1 LIYLSFKQ
9 MNLFGRK
16 KKQEPSSFDP
26 SPTMIRIR
34 STMDTLEKREA
45 FLQKKIELTQAEAKK
60 KLQAKDKKGAML
72 CLKRK
77 KMYEGEITKIQG
89 ARITM
94 EQQVLSL
101 ENHSITME
109 TVRTMQQGAQT
120 MKTMRGKMGADDV
133 ADLMDDIREEMDTA
147 EELSNELSRP
157 AQELFDDAELLEE
170 LNELELLLIYFSPAA
185 MHSYQDDEASWSS
198 RSALFRHGLR
208 DQDVVCGLWSRQVG
222 PFTCRQPTIPK
233 RYRST
238 NAVMRK
244 HLSRPR
250 SST

>member
-1 LIYLSFKQ
+1 LNLPKLKQ
-9 MNLFGRK
+9 
-16 KKQEPSSFDP
+16 
-26 SPTMIRIR
+26 
-34 STMDTLEKREA
+34 
-45 FLQKKIELTQAEAKK
+45 KK

-170 LNELELLLIYFSPAA
+170 LNELEELELEEQMLNVPHVGVQGRQQAPVSAINFPSVPVGRPNA
-185 MHSYQDDEASWSS
+185 QEDEEDLKSLQELQ
-198 RSALFRHGLR
+198 REMAL
-208 DQDVVCGLWSRQVG
+208 S
-222 PFTCRQPTIPK
+222 
-233 RYRST
+233 
-238 NAVMRK
+238 
-244 HLSRPR
+244 
-250 SST
+250 